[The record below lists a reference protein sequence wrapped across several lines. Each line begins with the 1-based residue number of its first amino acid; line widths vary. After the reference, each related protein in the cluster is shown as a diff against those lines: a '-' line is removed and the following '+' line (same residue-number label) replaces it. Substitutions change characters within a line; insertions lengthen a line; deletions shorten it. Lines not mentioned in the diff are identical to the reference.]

1 MFVFWLLKLIVK
13 FIVINFILKRVYR
26 VFSNYFYN
34 VLILSFILVG
44 CQKKEKIDFNL
55 QIKPIINNKCIA
67 CHGGV
72 KQNAGLSFLFEQQAL
87 GNTDEG
93 SPAIIP
99 GNAKKSRLIQ
109 RLLEKDPELRMPYEK
124 PALSKEEIDLF
135 VEWIDQYSQRIPY
148 WH

>member
-1 MFVFWLLKLIVK
+1 M
-13 FIVINFILKRVYR
+13 KRVYR
-26 VFSNYFYN
+26 VFSNRFYN
-34 VLILSFILVG
+34 VFILFFILIG
-44 CQKKEKIDFNL
+44 CQKKEKIDFSL
-55 QIKPIINNKCIA
+55 QIKPILNNKCIA

-124 PALSKEEIDLF
+124 PALSKEEIGRASCRER
-135 VEWIDQYSQRIPY
+135 VCIYV
-148 WH
+148 